1 MTSSL
6 RLATLLAS
14 LVATG
19 CLPYTIGSTAQ
30 TTPKGEISKT
40 TMAGFAIGVG
50 GRFADSN
57 TVSPEGNLL
66 LSDQEIRFGI
76 DDGADIGLRVTSG
89 SGLVANLKRRHRG
102 ASHADSAAFATSLGV
117 GIVNFASHAL
127 FEGALH
133 FSGNRR
139 ASGVPY
145 GAVKVMH
152 VVPISRGAL
161 RDTPSAGAA
170 FGFRFGDSDV
180 SVSPEIAVWYDRPVS
195 GIRTGNVVVVPS
207 VTLNGLSFL
216 PRIFR

>member
-1 MTSSL
+1 MTRSL
-6 RLATLLAS
+6 RLAVLLAS

-19 CLPYTIGSTAQ
+19 CLPYTIGNTAQ

-40 TMAGFAIGVG
+40 TTAGFAIGVG

-57 TVSPEGNLL
+57 TVSPQANLL

-76 DDGADIGLRVTSG
+76 DDGADIGLRITSA
-89 SGLVANLKRRHRG
+89 SGLVGNLKRRHSG
-102 ASHADSAAFATSLGV
+102 ANHVDSAAFATSIGV

-133 FSGNRR
+133 FSGGRR
-139 ASGVPY
+139 PTGIPY

-152 VVPISRGAL
+152 TVPISRGAL
-161 RDTPSAGAA
+161 RDDPSAGAA
-170 FGFRFGDSDV
+170 FGWRFGDADV
-180 SVSPEIAVWYDRPVS
+180 SIAPEIAVWYDRPVS

-207 VTLNGLSFL
+207 ITLKGLSFL